1 MGVGLRNVIIFL
13 RHTGGIQEHGV
24 PGHTAHIAPRVKC
37 FVHPSTW
44 ARSSPQWGRS
54 AVRC

>member
-13 RHTGGIQEHGV
+13 GHTGGIQEHDV